1 MSHAMHGLHTNR
13 PTPDIFRGDPFKI
26 QSYNFRYA
34 DRPIYPVQHYQRPGP
49 EPLPCHTPQFET
61 FYRNP
66 KFSSDPEYAPSAK
79 PSPQSTTAF
88 TEHRRRRFL
97 RDFQSIPTTPIR
109 RTFSGVCQRPPE
121 VRSVSTVPQPP
132 RRLSPKAPVEVTNS
146 PLLRSCCN
154 RGDYQAMVRGQSTS
168 SLVRSGSG
176 NVLKTGVPRSASAAS
191 FDRREREWQR
201 SVATRTSSNIQ
212 LLPKRSG
219 YSGCEININIG
230 ALDSESETD
239 NNLTI
244 KIETDTC
251 LLNNTDKAKQPERRK
266 RSSSASRSPVT
277 FDIDKRLSKFNVAD
291 KKPRRGSD
299 EEANQREW
307 DQELKMQRERAR
319 QRERERENLRQQE
332 RQREYERLLELEVER
347 EKDRLREL
355 ERESQRRREYHE
367 YQEHLRREQWKRQEV
382 PMRAMP
388 TSPLMMTS
396 HLNRRTSNDRLP
408 GMVPFLDRP
417 PAAAS
422 KRAQRL
428 QNCSKNLTSLRGLK
442 KATAPP
448 VPPASLL
455 TTAPTVPPVAM
466 FTTAPTVNRPR
477 SLERTSSGTSNG
489 NIHVTVTTNG
499 SNSSLRRPSAT
510 GLNEQKKL
518 NGSSGSH
525 SPILTRLNN
534 IPIRITTSGP
544 GDRDVEFSMN
554 QVRLRS
560 HSPMPG
566 VAPRVSTSRMRQ
578 GEDSSVQSLNVNIN
592 VYADNTSRTM
602 RMCE

>member
-299 EEANQREW
+299 EEA
-307 DQELKMQRERAR
+307 
-319 QRERERENLRQQE
+319 
-332 RQREYERLLELEVER
+332 
-347 EKDRLREL
+347 
-355 ERESQRRREYHE
+355 
-367 YQEHLRREQWKRQEV
+367 
-382 PMRAMP
+382 
-388 TSPLMMTS
+388 
-396 HLNRRTSNDRLP
+396 
-408 GMVPFLDRP
+408 
-417 PAAAS
+417 
-422 KRAQRL
+422 
-428 QNCSKNLTSLRGLK
+428 
-442 KATAPP
+442 
-448 VPPASLL
+448 
-455 TTAPTVPPVAM
+455 
-466 FTTAPTVNRPR
+466 
-477 SLERTSSGTSNG
+477 
-489 NIHVTVTTNG
+489 ING
-499 SNSSLRRPSAT
+499 S
-510 GLNEQKKL
+510 G
-518 NGSSGSH
+518 
-525 SPILTRLNN
+525 
-534 IPIRITTSGP
+534 IRS
-544 GDRDVEFSMN
+544 
-554 QVRLRS
+554 
-560 HSPMPG
+560 
-566 VAPRVSTSRMRQ
+566 
-578 GEDSSVQSLNVNIN
+578 
-592 VYADNTSRTM
+592 
-602 RMCE
+602 